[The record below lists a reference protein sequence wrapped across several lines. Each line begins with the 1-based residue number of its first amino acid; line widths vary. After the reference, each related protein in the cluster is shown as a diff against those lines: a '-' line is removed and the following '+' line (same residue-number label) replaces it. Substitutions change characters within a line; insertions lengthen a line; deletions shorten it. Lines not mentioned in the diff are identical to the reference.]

1 MSDTVK
7 KVPQVMQMEALEC
20 GAACLDMILAY
31 YGRWVPLEVVRA
43 DCGVSRD
50 GSKATNVLKAAR
62 SYGLEAK
69 GMSYSTKSLR
79 ERGSFPCILFWNFNH
94 FVVLRGFRGKYA
106 YINDPARGQIKV
118 PLDEFEKSFTGVTL
132 VFKKTEAFEPG
143 GEPPSAYKAALSRLK
158 GLELPIV
165 FVMLTATI
173 SSVLGIFNTSLN
185 RVFLDRVL
193 SGDNPEWL
201 VPLTGIM
208 LLVAILLGIVSVLN
222 DYNVTINTFDDKKI
236 FSNSK
241 VNDYT
246 YIEQEVTHAEMIVCA
261 DFVAEVK
268 FPFNKLLLAGE
279 PLELDACQELLRK
292 RYDGLLDIYKSAPYF
307 LEIMP
312 FGVSKG
318 SMLPVLLDKLGISR
332 EELIA
337 FGDNYNDM
345 TMIGYA
351 GMGVAMG
358 NAEPE
363 VKKIANY
370 VCETNDEDG
379 VAKTIEQMILSK
391 A

>member
-1 MSDTVK
+1 
-7 KVPQVMQMEALEC
+7 
-20 GAACLDMILAY
+20 
-31 YGRWVPLEVVRA
+31 
-43 DCGVSRD
+43 
-50 GSKATNVLKAAR
+50 
-62 SYGLEAK
+62 
-69 GMSYSTKSLR
+69 
-79 ERGSFPCILFWNFNH
+79 
-94 FVVLRGFRGKYA
+94 
-106 YINDPARGQIKV
+106 
-118 PLDEFEKSFTGVTL
+118 
-132 VFKKTEAFEPG
+132 
-143 GEPPSAYKAALSRLK
+143 
-158 GLELPIV
+158 
-165 FVMLTATI
+165 
-173 SSVLGIFNTSLN
+173 
-185 RVFLDRVL
+185 
-193 SGDNPEWL
+193 
-201 VPLTGIM
+201 
-208 LLVAILLGIVSVLN
+208 
-222 DYNVTINTFDDKKI
+222 
-236 FSNSK
+236 
-241 VNDYT
+241 
-246 YIEQEVTHAEMIVCA
+246 MIVCA